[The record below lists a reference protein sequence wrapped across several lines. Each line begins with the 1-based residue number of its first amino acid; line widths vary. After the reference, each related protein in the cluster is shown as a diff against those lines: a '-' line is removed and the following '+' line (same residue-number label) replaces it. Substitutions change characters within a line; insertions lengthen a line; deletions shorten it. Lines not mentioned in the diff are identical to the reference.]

1 MVKQSLTIFL
11 LILVISESNGTL
23 SDFLSMATDI
33 AGALGTESSGQF
45 ERGKG
50 CTINW
55 SYKGQMIGFKWKY
68 IGICSDS
75 CTKEVETVFYNS
87 RAGSIEHCLE
97 NLYHKIARHGDL

>member
-1 MVKQSLTIFL
+1 MSAQLKYILFL
-11 LILVISESNGTL
+11 
-23 SDFLSMATDI
+23 
-33 AGALGTESSGQF
+33 QF